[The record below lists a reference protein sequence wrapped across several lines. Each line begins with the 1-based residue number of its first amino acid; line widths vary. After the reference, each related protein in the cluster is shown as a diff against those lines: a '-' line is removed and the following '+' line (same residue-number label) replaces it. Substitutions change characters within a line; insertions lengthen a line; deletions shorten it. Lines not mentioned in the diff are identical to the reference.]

1 MPCLGAPVAA
11 PRGQPVMTVRRSA
24 DQAAAIGSAQAKS
37 RQNVAER
44 ATELTKSG
52 RDSGGSQAS
61 GDSRNVD
68 CHVRRHPSRRDRT
81 LRRGPGDAPERDP
94 AAHLKAPVAAVETGC
109 RIPAP
114 KRTKPPRPIPGQ
126 GTTTPRVAIQ
136 RSSRACASRSRC
148 RPCLV
153 RRSKISCAVRA
164 HSVSTRNWASRS

>member
-1 MPCLGAPVAA
+1 
-11 PRGQPVMTVRRSA
+11 MTVRRSA

-94 AAHLKAPVAAVETGC
+94 AAHLKAPGAAVETGC
-109 RIPAP
+109 GD
-114 KRTKPPRPIPGQ
+114 PRPEADETTSSDPRSGDHDAARGHPALEPGL
-126 GTTTPRVAIQ
+126 RVAIEMQ
-136 RSSRACASRSRC
+136 AMLGASFQNILRRT
-148 RPCLV
+148 RPFGVDEKLGFAFV
-153 RRSKISCAVRA
+153 E
-164 HSVSTRNWASRS
+164 